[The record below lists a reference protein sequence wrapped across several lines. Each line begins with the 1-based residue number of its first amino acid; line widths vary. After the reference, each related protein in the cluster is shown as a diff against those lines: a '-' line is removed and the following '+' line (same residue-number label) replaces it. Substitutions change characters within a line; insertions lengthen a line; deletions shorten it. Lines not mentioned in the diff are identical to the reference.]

1 MGLLLFGPNRGN
13 GSENQEM
20 GTMSTQAETLN
31 KETKAQRVERLKR
44 EKNPLQCLDEV
55 REFARQ
61 GQAAIPDAW
70 IKTYFRWWGVYTQ
83 GDGVGAIGGTGGEGK
98 ATPYFMLR
106 IRLGNGFLRSRQLRA
121 IADLSEK
128 YARGSADITVR
139 QNIQLHWV
147 TIEDLPAVLQG
158 LFDVGLTSMST
169 CGDVTRNI
177 TGCPL
182 AGLDAHELCDASPLV
197 HQAEQLL
204 MDNPE
209 FYNLPR
215 KYKISISGCRDWCAY
230 PEINDLAFTPAVRE
244 ANGKK
249 EIGFSV
255 RVGGGLSTEPH
266 LAVRLNAFVRWEQVI
281 PVAKAV
287 TELFREADL
296 LRENRERAR
305 LKYLF
310 LQHGY
315 TAESFL
321 QEVEQRLGFKLDP
334 AVPEHVPADVF
345 RDHTGVHPQK
355 QPGLFYVGAAVLSGR
370 ITPQQMR
377 AAANLAE
384 RYGTGELRTTN
395 TQNLV
400 IVNVPKEKTQMVAL
414 SLETTG
420 LHVAASTFWRGAVAC
435 TGSEFCKLAITET
448 KAFTRWLVEDLE
460 ERLPGFDQQLKLNV
474 TGCPNSCG
482 QHRIADIGLEGKKI
496 KTDGRMQD
504 AYYFC
509 LGGAVG
515 EHAGFGRPVGY
526 RCPATEVPEALERL
540 LRGYLTERN
549 AGENLRQFFARH
561 SEGDL
566 RALLAGQEMV
576 AVVRDPSPG
585 RVPQGIE
592 G

>member
-1 MGLLLFGPNRGN
+1 
-13 GSENQEM
+13 
-20 GTMSTQAETLN
+20 MSTQTETLI

-44 EKNPLQCLDEV
+44 EKNPLECLDEI
-55 REFARQ
+55 REFART
-61 GQAAIPDAW
+61 GHTSIPDAW
-70 IKTYFRWWGVYTQ
+70 VKTYLRWWGVYTQ

-98 ATPYFMLR
+98 AAPYFMLR
-106 IRLGNGFLRSRQLRA
+106 IRLGNGFLRSSQLRA

-128 YARGSADITVR
+128 YARRSADITVR

-147 TIEDLPAVLQG
+147 TIEDLPDVLQG
-158 LFDVGLTSMST
+158 LFDAGLTSSST

-182 AGLDAHELCDASPLV
+182 AGLDARELCDASPLMY
-197 HQAEQLL
+197 QLEQLL
-204 MDNPE
+204 VDNPE

-255 RVGGGLSTEPH
+255 RVAGGLSTEPH

-287 TELFREADL
+287 SELFREADP

-321 QEVEQRLGFKLDP
+321 REVEQRLGFKLDP
-334 AVPEHVPADVF
+334 AVPEEVPADVF

-355 QPGLFYVGAAVLSGR
+355 QPGLFYVGAAVLGGR
-370 ITPQQMR
+370 ITPEQLR
-377 AAANLAE
+377 VAANLAE
-384 RYGTGELRTTN
+384 RYGTGELRATN

-400 IVNVPKEKTQMVAL
+400 IVNVPREKIQAVAL
-414 SLETTG
+414 SLETAG

-482 QHRIADIGLEGKKI
+482 QHRIADIGLEGKKV
-496 KTDGRMQD
+496 KADGRLQD

-526 RCPATEVPEALERL
+526 RCPASEVPEAIERL
-540 LRGYLTERN
+540 LRGYLAERN

-561 SEGDL
+561 SEGNL

-576 AVVRDPSPG
+576 AVIRDPSPG

>member
-1 MGLLLFGPNRGN
+1 MGLLLFGPKSGN
-13 GSENQEM
+13 WLNQ
-20 GTMSTQAETLN
+20 GTKTGARKRELMSTQAETLI

-44 EKNPLQCLDEV
+44 EKNPWECLDEV
-55 REFARQ
+55 REFARH
-61 GQAAIPDAW
+61 GHSAIPDAW

-106 IRLGNGFLRSRQLRA
+106 IRLGNGFLRSNQLRA

-147 TIEDLPAVLQG
+147 TIEDLPDVLQG
-158 LFDVGLTSMST
+158 LFDAGLTSMST

-182 AGLDAHELCDASPLV
+182 AGLDAHELCDASPLMY
-197 HQAEQLL
+197 QAEQLL
-204 MDNPE
+204 VDNPE
-209 FYNLPR
+209 YYNLPR

-287 TELFREADL
+287 SELFREADP

-321 QEVEQRLGFKLDP
+321 HEVELRLGFKLAP
-334 AVPEHVPADVF
+334 AVPEQIPADVF
-345 RDHTGVHPQK
+345 RDHTGVHAQK
-355 QPGLFYVGAAVLSGR
+355 QPGLFYVGAAVLRGR
-370 ITPQQMR
+370 ITPEQMR
-377 AAANLAE
+377 VAANLAE

-395 TQNLV
+395 TQNLW
-400 IVNVPKEKTQMVAL
+400 ILNVFGEKTQTVAL
-414 SLETTG
+414 SLETAG
-420 LHVAASTFWRGAVAC
+420 LHVAASAFWRGAVAC
-435 TGSEFCKLAITET
+435 T
-448 KAFTRWLVEDLE
+448 R
-460 ERLPGFDQQLKLNV
+460 
-474 TGCPNSCG
+474 
-482 QHRIADIGLEGKKI
+482 
-496 KTDGRMQD
+496 
-504 AYYFC
+504 
-509 LGGAVG
+509 
-515 EHAGFGRPVGY
+515 
-526 RCPATEVPEALERL
+526 
-540 LRGYLTERN
+540 
-549 AGENLRQFFARH
+549 
-561 SEGDL
+561 
-566 RALLAGQEMV
+566 
-576 AVVRDPSPG
+576 
-585 RVPQGIE
+585 
-592 G
+592 